1 MAARSVW
8 KGSIK
13 FSLVQIPCKLFN
25 ATESTKSI
33 GFHQLHNECQGRINQ
48 QIYCPQC
55 EKTVERSTLLKGY
68 EYVPGQHVI
77 LTEAEIEEAEKAK
90 SDTIDIVSFVDGKEI
105 PPIYYSDSMFI
116 SPDKVGAELFVLFK
130 SAMVTTSKVA
140 VGKVTMRSK
149 ENLILIQPYEEILI
163 GYVLYYQEQIRAAS
177 EIPGAN
183 LKADKFKLD
192 PALLDMAVKLVE
204 SLSIPFN
211 PADYKDEYKAMI
223 MAAIERKINPLAAPA
238 PVVEKPQP
246 TNVVN
251 LADLLANALALSKAA

>member
-25 ATESTKSI
+25 ATESKKTI
-33 GFHQLHNECQGRINQ
+33 GFHQIHNECQGRIQQ

-55 EKTVERSTLLKGY
+55 DKTVERSTLLKGY
-68 EYVPGQHVI
+68 EWTKDQHVI
-77 LTEAEIEEAEKAK
+77 LTEQEIEEAEKAK

-163 GYVLYYQEQIRAAS
+163 GYVLYYQEQIRQAS
-177 EIPGAN
+177 EIPGAD
-183 LKADKFKLD
+183 LKADKFKPD

-204 SLSIPFN
+204 SLSKPFN
-211 PADYKDEYKAMI
+211 PADYKDEYKATI
-223 MAAIERKINPLAAPA
+223 MAAIERKLNPLTAPPA
-238 PVVEKPQP
+238 PIPKAQP
-246 TNVVN
+246 SNV
-251 LADLLANALALSKAA
+251 LSIQDLLANALAMSKAA